1 VLFVPIGYTEPFVP
15 FLHLRSLWC
24 FLCLV
29 IAQNPPTYCAFVLH
43 PILPFVP
50 IQHKDP
56 LLPIVPID

>member
-1 VLFVPIGYTEPFVP
+1 VP